1 MPHSGVKPF
10 PCSLCDKKCREK
22 TQLIKH
28 LLKKHQVKKSD
39 VQNYV
44 KMMPK
49 TEVVKNEDMQNL
61 LQNIGQVKT
70 EPVVDIGVFQ
80 PDEQTSN
87 KRNVDGTG
95 KGGGLDNI

>member
-1 MPHSGVKPF
+1 
-10 PCSLCDKKCREK
+10 
-22 TQLIKH
+22 
-28 LLKKHQVKKSD
+28 
-39 VQNYV
+39 
-44 KMMPK
+44 MMPK

-87 KRNVDGTG
+87 KRNVDGTER
-95 KGGGLDNI
+95 LDNIPTELSSVVAASERKE